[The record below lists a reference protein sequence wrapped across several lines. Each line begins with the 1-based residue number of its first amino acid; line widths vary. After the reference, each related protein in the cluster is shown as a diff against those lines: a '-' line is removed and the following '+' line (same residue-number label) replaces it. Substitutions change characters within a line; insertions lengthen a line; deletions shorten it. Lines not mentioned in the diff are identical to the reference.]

1 MGAVRED
8 AGLGLDPW
16 DDPQGRKALVQ
27 EALERGD
34 RGVLVAGMEA
44 FVRRRGRKGDYA
56 DRVTVEAFLFFLQRE
71 GRRWPRLEP
80 GDLKAFLRELLTK
93 GNPLAPSP
101 RPYQER
107 SLIRVVA
114 ALRLFARFLD
124 WAGVGWPEGLEWP
137 DRPGEPARV
146 DLALPEA
153 DYGRLLRAVPTFPVA
168 HHRPFLQAL
177 IPFLGETGLDYR
189 ETVGLWRQ
197 DYRGESLLVRGRRAR
212 EVPLSPEA
220 REALEAWLP
229 LRDYLA
235 SLHPIPYP
243 HLFLRTSEGPE
254 RGKPWSLGALVPL
267 VRALFKHA
275 GLDHVKNKPLALRYR
290 AVRRLIGRGYPKE
303 KVAYFVG
310 IKRVAQGWE

>member
-1 MGAVRED
+1 
-8 AGLGLDPW
+8 
-16 DDPQGRKALVQ
+16 
-27 EALERGD
+27 
-34 RGVLVAGMEA
+34 LVAGMEA
-44 FVRRRGRKGDYA
+44 FVKRRGRKGDHV
-56 DRVTVEAFLFFLQRE
+56 DRMTVEAFLFFLQRE

-80 GDLKAFLRELLTK
+80 GDLKAFFRELLTK

-124 WAGVGWPEGLEWP
+124 WAGVGWPQGLEWP

-153 DYGRLLRAVPTFPVA
+153 DYQRLLRTIPTFPVA

-189 ETVGLWRQ
+189 ETIALWRQ

-275 GLDHVKNKPLALRYR
+275 GLDHIKNKPLALRYR
-290 AVRRLIGRGYPKE
+290 AVRRLFARGYPKE

>member
-1 MGAVRED
+1 MAEAGKE

-16 DDPQGRKALVQ
+16 DDPGRRKALVQ

-34 RGVLVAGMEA
+34 RGVLLEGLEQ
-44 FVRRRGRKGDYA
+44 FVRRRGRKGDHV
-56 DRVTVEAFLFFLQRE
+56 DRLVVEAFLFFLQGE

-153 DYGRLLRAVPTFPVA
+153 DYERLLQAIPTFPVA

-189 ETVGLWRQ
+189 ETIALWRQ
-197 DYRGESLLVRGRRAR
+197 DYRGERLLVRGRRAR
-212 EVPLSPEA
+212 EVPLAPEA

-254 RGKPWSLGALVPL
+254 RGKPWSTGALVPL
-267 VRALFKHA
+267 VQALFRHA
-275 GLDHVKNKPLALRYR
+275 GLDHVRNKPLALRYR
-290 AVRRLIGRGYPKE
+290 AVRRLLARGYPKE

>member
-1 MGAVRED
+1 
-8 AGLGLDPW
+8 
-16 DDPQGRKALVQ
+16 
-27 EALERGD
+27 
-34 RGVLVAGMEA
+34 
-44 FVRRRGRKGDYA
+44 
-56 DRVTVEAFLFFLQRE
+56 
-71 GRRWPRLEP
+71 
-80 GDLKAFLRELLTK
+80 
-93 GNPLAPSP
+93 
-101 RPYQER
+101 
-107 SLIRVVA
+107 
-114 ALRLFARFLD
+114 
-124 WAGVGWPEGLEWP
+124 
-137 DRPGEPARV
+137 
-146 DLALPEA
+146 
-153 DYGRLLRAVPTFPVA
+153 
-168 HHRPFLQAL
+168 
-177 IPFLGETGLDYR
+177 
-189 ETVGLWRQ
+189 
-197 DYRGESLLVRGRRAR
+197 VRGRRAR

-290 AVRRLIGRGYPKE
+290 AVRRLIARGYPKE

>member
-1 MGAVRED
+1 MGTVRED
-8 AGLGLDPW
+8 PGLGLDPW

-27 EALERGD
+27 EALERGN
-34 RGVLVAGMEA
+34 RRVLVAGMEA
-44 FVRRRGRKGDYA
+44 FVRRRGRKGDHV
-56 DRVTVEAFLFFLQRE
+56 DRMTVEAFLFFLQRE

-124 WAGVGWPEGLEWP
+124 WAGVGWPQGLEWP

-153 DYGRLLRAVPTFPVA
+153 DYERLLRAIPTFPVA

-189 ETVGLWRQ
+189 ETVASGGRTTGGKASWCGGGGPGRCPSPPRPGRPGR
-197 DYRGESLLVRGRRAR
+197 RGFPSGTTWPASAPSPTPTSSSVPRRGR
-212 EVPLSPEA
+212 
-220 REALEAWLP
+220 
-229 LRDYLA
+229 
-235 SLHPIPYP
+235 
-243 HLFLRTSEGPE
+243 
-254 RGKPWSLGALVPL
+254 WSLGALVP
-267 VRALFKHA
+267 RHA
-275 GLDHVKNKPLALRYR
+275 GLEP
-290 AVRRLIGRGYPKE
+290 GKE
-303 KVAYFVG
+303 SNRSV
-310 IKRVAQGWE
+310 

>member
-1 MGAVRED
+1 M
-8 AGLGLDPW
+8 
-16 DDPQGRKALVQ
+16 
-27 EALERGD
+27 
-34 RGVLVAGMEA
+34 
-44 FVRRRGRKGDYA
+44 
-56 DRVTVEAFLFFLQRE
+56 
-71 GRRWPRLEP
+71 
-80 GDLKAFLRELLTK
+80 
-93 GNPLAPSP
+93 
-101 RPYQER
+101 
-107 SLIRVVA
+107 A

-124 WAGVGWPEGLEWP
+124 WVGVGWPEGLEWP

-146 DLALPEA
+146 DLALPEE
-153 DYGRLLRAVPTFPVA
+153 DHERLLRAIPTFPVA

-189 ETVGLWRQ
+189 ETIGLWRQ
-197 DYRGESLLVRGRRAR
+197 DYRGESLLVRGRRAW

-220 REALEAWLP
+220 REAWLP

-254 RGKPWSLGALVPL
+254 RGKPWSLGALVP
-267 VRALFKHA
+267 RHA
-275 GLDHVKNKPLALRYR
+275 GLDHVRNKPLALRYR